1 MRSAR
6 GTAHGDWNGE
16 MASTVER
23 RHKLHELASSAV
35 LYRCTYIKARN
46 ALDLR
51 AWLSDCLTEALST
64 MLRGVVL
71 RKLLVG
77 LTGFTGPL
85 HCTTF
90 DFMFRFWKFC
100 SELRLFYILIL

>member
-1 MRSAR
+1 MPIAQSDHFCAVRFLKVTKLLR
-6 GTAHGDWNGE
+6 GNTNIRKISDTLLGILKTPFTLW
-16 MASTVER
+16 STGVM
-23 RHKLHELASSAV
+23 S
-35 LYRCTYIKARN
+35 
-46 ALDLR
+46 
-51 AWLSDCLTEALST
+51 
-64 MLRGVVL
+64 RGVVL

-100 SELRLFYILIL
+100 SELRFSTF